1 MRRKKIIHYAMTA
14 LLWFAVSSCI
24 FEDEGV
30 CPETSV
36 HIGFDWDTAYNA
48 ELPAGMAVLFYDSH
62 SPDWW
67 RFDVSSYGGYAAL
80 YPGTYSALSFNND
93 MSTAVVNGYDSS
105 STLFVTSRE
114 TRLADA
120 ATPSLKGAPPPRTSE
135 EPVHAQPG
143 TVYSASLDG
152 DLALTGNTD
161 VIFTPRRITPRYRI
175 IFDNIVNASSAAEVS
190 VGLSGMSAGIYM
202 YTGVRS
208 GACVTIPGRLGISG
222 DIFDGEL
229 SSFGPAPENNGNLL
243 SLYVWLLDGKK
254 QVFTFDVSD
263 TVGSAPPGADL
274 TIRISGIKLPETHG
288 TGGDMQVGVD
298 NWEYVDIEL
307 KN

>member
-1 MRRKKIIHYAMTA
+1 MRRKKIIHYALTA
-14 LLWFAVSSCI
+14 MSWFALSSCI

-36 HIGFDWDTAYNA
+36 HIGFDWDAAYNA
-48 ELPAGMAVLFYDSH
+48 ELPTGMAVLFYDNH

-67 RFDVSSYGGYAAL
+67 RFDVSSYGGYAGL
-80 YPGTYSALSFNND
+80 YPGTYSAVSFNND
-93 MSTAVVNGYDSS
+93 MSNAVVSGYDSAGS
-105 STLFVTSRE
+105 LFVTTRE
-114 TRLADA
+114 TRLVDA
-120 ATPSLKGAPPPRTSE
+120 ATPALKGAAPPRTSE
-135 EPVHAQPG
+135 EPVHAQAG
-143 TVYSASLDG
+143 TVYAATLAD

-161 VIFTPRRITPRYRI
+161 VIFSPRRITPRYRI
-175 IFDNIVNASSAAEVS
+175 IIDNVVNASSAAEVT

-202 YTGVRS
+202 YTGERS
-208 GACVTIPGRLGISG
+208 DVSVTVPGRLDISG
-222 DIFDGEL
+222 DVFEGEL
-229 SSFGPAPENNGNLL
+229 SNFGPAPENSGNLL

-263 TVGSAPPGADL
+263 TVGSVPPGADL
-274 TIRISGIKLPETHG
+274 AIRISGIKLPEAQGST
-288 TGGDMQVGVD
+288 GDMQVGVD